1 MRQCLV
7 RFLKDESG
15 VTSIEYSLIATLIGV
30 AVILGASTLG
40 TKLNSTFNAV
50 STKINGP
57 AS

>member
-1 MRQCLV
+1 MRNWLR
-7 RFLKDESG
+7 RFLKDETG
-15 VTSIEYSLIATLIGV
+15 VTSIEYALIATLISI
-30 AVILGASTLG
+30 AVILGATTLG